1 VLARGHARSGGN
13 APEISGYLGN
23 GSQFAEAIVKYS
35 NGYAD
40 QMEKD
45 FEKFREACRSRRL
58 TAKTEAE
65 FAADFNV

>member
-1 VLARGHARSGGN
+1 
-13 APEISGYLGN
+13 
-23 GSQFAEAIVKYS
+23 
-35 NGYAD
+35 
-40 QMEKD
+40 MEKD